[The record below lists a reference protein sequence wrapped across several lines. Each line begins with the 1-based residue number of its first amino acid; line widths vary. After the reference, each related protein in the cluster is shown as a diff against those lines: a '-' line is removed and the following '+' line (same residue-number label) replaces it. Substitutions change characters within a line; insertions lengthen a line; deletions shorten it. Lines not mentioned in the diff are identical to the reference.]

1 MYGYFD
7 TILMFLRYI
16 WAAPDHFLLALPLN
30 KKCCMLNI
38 EMIDFSSAN
47 MVDLDKTKHAWQ
59 EYSEIYDL
67 WQFFKQR
74 LFLS

>member
-1 MYGYFD
+1 
-7 TILMFLRYI
+7 
-16 WAAPDHFLLALPLN
+16 
-30 KKCCMLNI
+30 MLNI